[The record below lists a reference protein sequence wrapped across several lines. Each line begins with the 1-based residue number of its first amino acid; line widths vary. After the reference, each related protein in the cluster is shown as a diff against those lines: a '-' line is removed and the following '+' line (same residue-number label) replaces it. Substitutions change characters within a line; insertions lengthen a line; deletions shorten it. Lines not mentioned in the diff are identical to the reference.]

1 MKVVSASHLRT
12 PLVVL
17 VHLVVSLTLCKRDV
31 SKLQSVYE
39 CTFPVFF
46 NGFNVFNFFWSSAL
60 KLAVNISN
68 DVQNRPQWVKNSEKL
83 YGLSNVNNNIKM
95 LLFLDG
101 TGR

>member
-1 MKVVSASHLRT
+1 MFSVSNFGI
-12 PLVVL
+12 
-17 VHLVVSLTLCKRDV
+17 
-31 SKLQSVYE
+31 E

-101 TGR
+101 IGPKSKSLPQILFPLHIYTLLEVY

>member
-1 MKVVSASHLRT
+1 MHIDHCTCSPVLYLVAAQLLLSCRT
-12 PLVVL
+12 ERSEARVPTYY
-17 VHLVVSLTLCKRDV
+17 S
-31 SKLQSVYE
+31 E

>member
-1 MKVVSASHLRT
+1 ME
-12 PLVVL
+12 
-17 VHLVVSLTLCKRDV
+17 CKSWFTR
-31 SKLQSVYE
+31 KE

>member
-1 MKVVSASHLRT
+1 MTAGEDS
-12 PLVVL
+12 
-17 VHLVVSLTLCKRDV
+17 
-31 SKLQSVYE
+31 E

>member
-1 MKVVSASHLRT
+1 M
-12 PLVVL
+12 
-17 VHLVVSLTLCKRDV
+17 
-31 SKLQSVYE
+31 SVYE

-101 TGR
+101 TGPKSNSLPLILFPLHIYTLLEVH

>member
-1 MKVVSASHLRT
+1 MDYELISLVCITSLWPTIQYNIVVYT
-12 PLVVL
+12 
-17 VHLVVSLTLCKRDV
+17 
-31 SKLQSVYE
+31 E

>member
-1 MKVVSASHLRT
+1 MA
-12 PLVVL
+12 
-17 VHLVVSLTLCKRDV
+17 LCV
-31 SKLQSVYE
+31 TE

>member
-1 MKVVSASHLRT
+1 MID
-12 PLVVL
+12 PG
-17 VHLVVSLTLCKRDV
+17 
-31 SKLQSVYE
+31 SVYKFARRIAWNHE

>member
-1 MKVVSASHLRT
+1 MPGQARGQGAQLW
-12 PLVVL
+12 LVYVMCL
-17 VHLVVSLTLCKRDV
+17 STR
-31 SKLQSVYE
+31 E